1 MNKSQLK
8 QLIREEI
15 KALDEIGMFHDPLGY
30 EKSKPN
36 PSVFTKKYV
45 NKDAYDILKNGKK
58 LLTFF
63 GSEGEAN
70 AYINKR
76 NRELIKTRQESINE
90 KNDSLSGP
98 MNEDERQLRD
108 PKKEM
113 LVVKDGKV
121 IVIDK
126 EDFDKYKRKG
136 WLTAE
141 GIK

>member
-15 KALDEIGMFHDPLGY
+15 KR
-30 EKSKPN
+30 S
-36 PSVFTKKYV
+36 
-45 NKDAYDILKNGKK
+45 LK
-58 LLTFF
+58 
-63 GSEGEAN
+63 
-70 AYINKR
+70 
-76 NRELIKTRQESINE
+76 ESINE
-90 KNDSLSGP
+90 R
-98 MNEDERQLRD
+98 ERQLRD

-113 LVVKDGKV
+113 LIVKDGKV

-141 GIK
+141 GVK

>member
-15 KALDEIGMFHDPLGY
+15 KRSLE
-30 EKSKPN
+30 E
-36 PSVFTKKYV
+36 SV
-45 NKDAYDILKNGKK
+45 
-58 LLTFF
+58 
-63 GSEGEAN
+63 
-70 AYINKR
+70 
-76 NRELIKTRQESINE
+76 NE
-90 KNDSLSGP
+90 R
-98 MNEDERQLRD
+98 ERQLRD

-141 GIK
+141 GVK

>member
-15 KALDEIGMFHDPLGY
+15 KRSLKE
-30 EKSKPN
+30 
-36 PSVFTKKYV
+36 SV
-45 NKDAYDILKNGKK
+45 
-58 LLTFF
+58 
-63 GSEGEAN
+63 
-70 AYINKR
+70 
-76 NRELIKTRQESINE
+76 NE
-90 KNDSLSGP
+90 R
-98 MNEDERQLRD
+98 ERQLRD

-126 EDFDKYKRKG
+126 EDFNEYKRKG

-141 GIK
+141 GVK

>member
-15 KALDEIGMFHDPLGY
+15 KRSLKE
-30 EKSKPN
+30 
-36 PSVFTKKYV
+36 SV
-45 NKDAYDILKNGKK
+45 
-58 LLTFF
+58 
-63 GSEGEAN
+63 
-70 AYINKR
+70 
-76 NRELIKTRQESINE
+76 NE
-90 KNDSLSGP
+90 R
-98 MNEDERQLRD
+98 ERQLRD

-141 GIK
+141 GVK